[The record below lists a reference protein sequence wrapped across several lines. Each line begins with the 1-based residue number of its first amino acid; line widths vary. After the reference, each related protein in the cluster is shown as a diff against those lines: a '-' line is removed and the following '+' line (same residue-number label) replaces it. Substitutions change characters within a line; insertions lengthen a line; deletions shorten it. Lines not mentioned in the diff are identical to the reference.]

1 MIIDAQVHIWA
12 DNSPERQWPEAGQA
26 GRTAV
31 PHRIPAY
38 GAHELLADMDA
49 AGIDRAVIVPPSWE
63 GERNDVAAA
72 AHAAF
77 PQRLAFMGRLDVR
90 SAGAGEELARIAA
103 TPGALGVRLLVG
115 GDIAVED
122 LAGLDWLWGGLA
134 DAGLS
139 VMLAPRGNFEA
150 IAGLAQRHAK
160 LRITIDHLGAFAH
173 RKGDEAFAAVERML
187 PLAALGNVAVKASA
201 MPDYS
206 ALGPPYADVEP
217 HVRRVFNA
225 FGASRVFFG
234 SDITRL
240 PLGYGDLLAMFDSFA
255 WLRGR
260 ERELVLGE
268 AVRGWLGGC
277 LTD

>member
-1 MIIDAQVHIWA
+1 MIVDAQVHIWA
-12 DNSPERQWPEAGQA
+12 DNSPDRPWPEAGQA

-31 PHRIPAY
+31 PHRVPAY
-38 GAHELLADMDA
+38 SAGELIADMDA

-77 PQRLAFMGRLDVR
+77 PGRLAFMGRLDVR
-90 SAGAGEELARIAA
+90 RAGAAEELARIAA
-103 TPGALGVRLLVG
+103 TPGALGVRFLVG
-115 GDIAVED
+115 GDVLVED
-122 LAGLDWLWGGLA
+122 LAGMDWLWGGLA

-150 IAGLAQRHAK
+150 IAGLARRHSR

-173 RKGDEAFAAVERML
+173 RKGEEAFSAVERML
-187 PLAALGNVAVKASA
+187 PLAALDNVAVKASA

-217 HVRRVFNA
+217 HVRRVFDA
-225 FGASRVFFG
+225 FGANRLFFG

-240 PLGYGDLLAMFDSFA
+240 PRGYGDLLAMFDSFA
-255 WLRGR
+255 WLEGH
-260 ERELVLGE
+260 ERDLVLGE
-268 AVRGWLGGC
+268 GVRAWLGGC
-277 LTD
+277 LAD